1 MTRFRKASAELYF
14 VLSALV
20 GAILAAAV
28 SRVPA
33 LGFSFLQFLTIM
45 LSADVVT
52 YVAMKAG
59 RMSASGSGS

>member
-1 MTRFRKASAELYF
+1 MTSSRKASPELFF
-14 VLSALV
+14 VISALV
-20 GAILAAAV
+20 GVLLSAVV

-33 LGFSFLQFLTIM
+33 LGFSFVQFLTIM

-59 RMSASGSGS
+59 VVKTPGGGG

>member
-1 MTRFRKASAELYF
+1 MTSSRKASPELF
-14 VLSALV
+14 FIISAAVGVLLSGV
-20 GAILAAAV
+20 V

-33 LGFSFLQFLTIM
+33 LGFSFVQFLTIM

-59 RMSASGSGS
+59 VVKTPGGGG